1 MTELYLKYVDYK
13 SEEFKDRKAVIQN
26 ESIWKNSVSLT
37 LEFLKEIPTI
47 CKTQD
52 EDNQNIFYIYNGKY
66 YEMIEDK
73 ELELLFMDFLVR
85 YNITH
90 CWKSA
95 KKSEVFSAIRS
106 FRSIPNVEMNGSN
119 DYIIVNNG
127 VVHIES
133 GDLLPH
139 SESYYYDSM
148 IDIKY
153 DKKLT
158 YNECPNFVNFVSQVL
173 RNDKDN
179 IENALRLGGYLFD
192 ITLQANSIFLLNG
205 PGGSGKTTFV
215 ECLSMFF
222 EKSKQVSSLSLED
235 ISRPGFHKE
244 RLLTSRFNW
253 SGETK
258 TAYLDAENLKL
269 IAEGSPMTI
278 DRKFKPTITVRLK
291 AKTLANCNGLPKY
304 NDKSDGIFRRLV
316 VFPFDNKYKAEYEF
330 KLEKDPEL
338 RHIYIQDRELIGK
351 IKSEKEAVFNVFL
364 SALRRLRA
372 DKYMFIKN
380 DKYMAFIK
388 GYKCENDSIEEFIIE
403 NYEADTT
410 SITPISEI
418 LNDYRRWYYQ
428 NVQDGG
434 TVKLRANELGR
445 RIIDILEVNQL
456 ETRVISKDIDGNT
469 TSSRAYPVKKKTYPE
484 ENDFSERIEKLDFN
498 D

>member
-1 MTELYLKYVDYK
+1 MTEFYLKYVDYK

-52 EDNQNIFYIYNGKY
+52 DVNGSVFYIYNGKH
-66 YEMIEDK
+66 YEIIED
-73 ELELLFMDFLVR
+73 EGLEALFMDFLMR

-106 FRSIPNVEMNGSN
+106 FRTIPKIQINENN
-119 DYIIVNNG
+119 DYIVVNNG
-127 VVHIES
+127 VVDIAS

-148 IDIKY
+148 IDVKY
-153 DKKLT
+153 NKNFT
-158 YNECPNFVNFVSQVL
+158 YKDCPNFVSFLSQVL

-192 ITLQANSIFLLNG
+192 ITLKANSIFLLDG
-205 PGGSGKTTFV
+205 PGGSGKTTFI
-215 ECLSMFF
+215 ECLQMFF
-222 EKSKQVSSLSLED
+222 KQSQVSSLSLED
-235 ISRPGFHKE
+235 ISKAGFHKE
-244 RLLTSRFNW
+244 MLLTSRFNW

-258 TAYLDAENLKL
+258 SAYLDAENLKL
-269 IAEGSPMTI
+269 ISEGSPMTI
-278 DRKFKPTITVRLK
+278 DRKYKPTITVRLK
-291 AKTLANCNGLPKY
+291 AKTLAACNGLPKY

-316 VFPFDNKYKAEYEF
+316 IFPFENKYKPDYEF
-330 KLEKDPEL
+330 KLEKDPEI
-338 RHIYIQDRELIGK
+338 RGIYIQDRDLLDK
-351 IKSEKEAVFNVFL
+351 IKSEKEAIFNVFL
-364 SALRRLRA
+364 SALRRLRE

-380 DKYMAFIK
+380 EKYVKFIK
-388 GYKCENDSIEEFIIE
+388 GYKCENDSIEEFLNE
-403 NYEADTT
+403 NYEADPT
-410 SITPISEI
+410 SITSISDI

-434 TVKLRANELGR
+434 TVKLRANELGK
-445 RIIDILEVNQL
+445 RIIDVLEVSQL
-456 ETRVISKDIDGNT
+456 ENRIIAKDIDGNT
-469 TSSRAYPVKKKTYPE
+469 VRSRAYPVKKKTYPE
-484 ENDFSERIEKLDFN
+484 DADFSERIEKLDFN